1 MKTDV
6 SPDRE
11 CGGPQWGLRVTRA
24 WPGDGEGRTA
34 VLMLDFQVDFLHA
47 AGRLPVAQY
56 QVAGM
61 LEAANRV
68 IRAAD
73 SLGLEVVYIG
83 NEFSAW
89 DIPANWFRCNAS
101 VAGRPGARLDDRLVV
116 INDRYFPKKRGDAFS
131 NPRLGA
137 FLQSRDVRHVV
148 LAGVYANAC
157 VRCTARGALKRGYR
171 VTVLR
176 DAVAAASDAKREAA
190 LRKMQRQGVEVADSA
205 AVLGSAPS

>member
-1 MKTDV
+1 MV
-6 SPDRE
+6 
-11 CGGPQWGLRVTRA
+11 
-24 WPGDGEGRTA
+24 
-34 VLMLDFQVDFLHA
+34 
-47 AGRLPVAQY
+47 
-56 QVAGM
+56 
-61 LEAANRV
+61 EAANRM

-73 SLGLEVVYIG
+73 SLGLEIVYIG

-89 DIPANWFRCNAS
+89 DIPANWFRRNAS
-101 VAGRPGARLDDRLVV
+101 IAGRPGARLDDRLVV
-116 INDRYFPKKRGDAFS
+116 INDRYFSKRQGDAFS

-137 FLQSRDVRHVV
+137 FLQSRDVRHVI